1 MYVNVQDKKQW
12 TSLHYAAWFGYL
24 QIAEFI
30 IGWDDSFVDSKTNNN
45 CTALHLAAYKGH
57 FQIAKLLVQNDKVNI
72 SALTTTYRTA
82 LHIAA
87 ANGHLDIVKLLSEKS
102 LEIVNKRTR
111 ENLSAIDL
119 ATFRG
124 NLPIVQYLLDEK
136 SASQKVLFLL
146 AEAILMN
153 HTNIVKFL
161 FQNDIHD
168 INDRVSFD
176 RNSDGNKEFT
186 LLDDATKNTDTYDDD
201 IDILDDFYVLSSLD
215 NLPVD
220 VAARNG
226 NVEMVK
232 ILVENE
238 RSNSKN
244 ALEIAVKRNDTEL
257 AEYLLKELEVNSK
270 RQRLHF
276 TAAFNGNLDL
286 TKLLLDNEDVC
297 DDNIDNR
304 EMILQIATWKGHFQ
318 IVKYLAEEK
327 HASLKMK
334 NYMDETLLYIA
345 AKRNYLDI
353 ADYLLDSGKVEVN
366 ARNKNDR
373 SAIEVI
379 GIFVFEFISFIFFYI
394 HLGYSFT
401 GP

>member
-1 MYVNVQDKKQW
+1 M
-12 TSLHYAAWFGYL
+12 
-24 QIAEFI
+24 
-30 IGWDDSFVDSKTNNN
+30 VDSKTNNN
-45 CTALHLAAYKGH
+45 FTALHLAAYKGH
-57 FQIAKLLVQNDKVNI
+57 FQIAKLLVQNEKALIN
-72 SALTTTYRTA
+72 ALTTTNRTA

-87 ANGHLDIVKLLSEKS
+87 ANEHLDIVKLLLEKS
-102 LEIVNKRTR
+102 PKMVNKRTR

-119 ATFRG
+119 ATIRG

-161 FQNDIHD
+161 FQKDIHN
-168 INDRVSFD
+168 INDRVSF
-176 RNSDGNKEFT
+176 SPKFFYSYWEFA
-186 LLDDATKNTDTYDDD
+186 LLDAGTKNIDKSDDYNYENFD
-201 IDILDDFYVLSSLD
+201 EDVWLGSDK
-215 NLPVD
+215 LPVD
-220 VAARNG
+220 KAARNG

-232 ILVENE
+232 ILTENE

-244 ALEIAVKRNDTEL
+244 ALKIAVRNNDTEFGK
-257 AEYLLKELEVNSK
+257 YLLKELEVNSK
-270 RQRLHF
+270 RKRLHF
-276 TAAFNGNLDL
+276 AAAFNGNLDL

-304 EMILQIATWKGHFQ
+304 KMILQIATWKGSLK
-318 IVKYLAEEK
+318 IVKYLVEEK
-327 HASLKMK
+327 HASLRMK

-366 ARNKNDR
+366 ARNKNNR
-373 SAIEVI
+373 SAFEVI
-379 GIFVFEFISFIFFYI
+379 QIFVFEFSFFLFYV
-394 HLGYSFT
+394 HLTYSLSDIIMFRLSWRV
-401 GP
+401 